1 MASGRKVILTVD
13 DSSVMR
19 DMLKVALTDGGFD
32 VVQAENGARA
42 LELLGEVTPDAIVT
56 DINMPGMSGYELIAA
71 VRAVPA
77 TRAIPVIVLTT
88 AFALEKTTR
97 ARDAGASGWLLKPF
111 NPEKLVDAMRRAT
124 A

>member
-71 VRAVPA
+71 GRAVPA

-88 AFALEKTTR
+88 EFALEKKTR

>member
-88 AFALEKTTR
+88 EFAL
-97 ARDAGASGWLLKPF
+97 
-111 NPEKLVDAMRRAT
+111 
-124 A
+124 

>member
-56 DINMPGMSGYELIAA
+56 DINMPGMSGYELIAS

-88 AFALEKTTR
+88 EFALEKKTL